1 MARTGARGEPMAGGG
16 FTLEEAAAIAWDLD
30 VGIARPLP
38 AFATR
43 KSTIG
48 STTDGAKLS
57 A

>member
-1 MARTGARGEPMAGGG
+1 MAGGG